1 MASVP
6 TVAGPIV
13 VILALL
19 ALIPAFLVG
28 GGLLMALTG
37 HLFVTN
43 AEATHEASELIDTNI

>member
-1 MASVP
+1 M
-6 TVAGPIV
+6 AGPIIV
-13 VILALL
+13 LLALL

-43 AEATHEASELIDTNI
+43 AEATHESSELIKTNI